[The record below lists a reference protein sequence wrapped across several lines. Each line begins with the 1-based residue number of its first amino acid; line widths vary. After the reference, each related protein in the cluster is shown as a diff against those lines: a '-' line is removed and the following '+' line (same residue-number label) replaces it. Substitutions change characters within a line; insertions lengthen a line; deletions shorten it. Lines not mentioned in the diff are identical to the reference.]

1 MARPAK
7 FTSEKLLDAAGEA
20 AVAHWR
26 DATVAH
32 VAERVGAPVGSIYHR
47 FGSRDELFVTLWL
60 RAIRRFQAGLLK
72 EMALPEAHE
81 AALAAALHIPR
92 FCRDHPTDAVAMTL
106 YRQDELSRV
115 APDALRDDVIRV
127 NDEVAA
133 ATAAL
138 ARRRFGSADE
148 RNVRL
153 VVTACQESPYG
164 LVRRY
169 LRSERIPNWLDDVV
183 RVSTQSILAL
193 GD

>member
-153 VVTACQESPYG
+153 IVTACQESPYG

>member
-7 FTSEKLLDAAGEA
+7 FTSEDLLDAAGEA

-26 DATVAH
+26 DTTVAH
-32 VAERVGAPVGSIYHR
+32 VAERIGAPVGSIYHR

-60 RAIRRFQAGLLK
+60 RAVRRFQAGLLE
-72 EMALPEAHE
+72 EMALPQAHE

-92 FCRDHPTDAVAMTL
+92 FCREHPTDAVAMTL
-106 YRQDELSRV
+106 YRQDELARV
-115 APDALRDDVIRV
+115 APDALRDDVIHV
-127 NDEVAA
+127 NDEVTA
-133 ATAAL
+133 ATAGL

-148 RNVRL
+148 RNVWL
-153 VVTACQESPYG
+153 IVTACQESPYG

-169 LRSERIPNWLDDVV
+169 LRTERIPDWLDDVV
-183 RVSTQSILAL
+183 RVSTQAILAL